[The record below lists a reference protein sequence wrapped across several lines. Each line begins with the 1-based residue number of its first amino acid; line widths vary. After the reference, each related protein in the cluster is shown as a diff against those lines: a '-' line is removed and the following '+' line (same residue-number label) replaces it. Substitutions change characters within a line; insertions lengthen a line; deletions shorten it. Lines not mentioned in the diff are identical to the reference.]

1 MNMMHDKNIYDE
13 NTINNLSKDIIIY
26 YIFLNV
32 KIVLILKNFL
42 K

>member
-1 MNMMHDKNIYDE
+1 MMHDKNIYDE